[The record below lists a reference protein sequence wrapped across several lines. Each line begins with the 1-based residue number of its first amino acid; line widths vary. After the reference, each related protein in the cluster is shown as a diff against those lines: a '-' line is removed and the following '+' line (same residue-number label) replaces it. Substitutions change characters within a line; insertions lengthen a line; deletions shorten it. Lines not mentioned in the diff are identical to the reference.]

1 MLPIVCLLGLFLLSM
16 SGGQIYATD
25 EGSEENLETS
35 DAIQQ
40 QQDSPIDY
48 TFRGN
53 SLLKKGQIDD
63 AITDLNKAID
73 LNPKDAGAHFYR
85 GNAYY
90 KKGQIDKALSDYSK
104 AIKINSRY
112 TNAYFSRGLH
122 YVGVEEYSKAISD
135 YKKPW
140 SSIRLLLPLNNYWRR
155 PSLIVIFMNS
165 ACVTLRG

>member
-53 SLLKKGQIDD
+53 SLL
-63 AITDLNKAID
+63 
-73 LNPKDAGAHFYR
+73 
-85 GNAYY
+85 